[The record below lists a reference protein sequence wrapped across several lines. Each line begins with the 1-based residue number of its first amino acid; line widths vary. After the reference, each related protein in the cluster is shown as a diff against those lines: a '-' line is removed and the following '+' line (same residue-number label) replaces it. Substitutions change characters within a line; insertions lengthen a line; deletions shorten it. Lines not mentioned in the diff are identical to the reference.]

1 MRAGALAAV
10 IAMVLAAPAASAK
23 PVSGRKFG
31 IGLPYGQPSAVTGYY
46 SLGDTIAV
54 DLAVGLDLAQRPG
67 VPRPHRPPLALRRGQ
82 PRQGR
87 VSLPFY
93 VGAGAWVIDDHSD
106 WFGGLRIPLGIA
118 VHMHPVRLQ
127 LFLEVS
133 LQVAL
138 FKARETPRSTDTEAA
153 VGIRF
158 FF

>member
-31 IGLPYGQPSAVTGYY
+31 IGLQYGQPSAVTGYY

-54 DLAVGLDLAQRPG
+54 DLAVGWISPNVREFLAHTDLHWLFAE
-67 VPRPHRPPLALRRGQ
+67 VNRGKD
-82 PRQGR
+82 